1 MRPTFATTLM
11 LGSLQFLL
19 VSSACAVTLDD
30 CAIWLQKLRDETG
43 QISIGGAAAGDDRKA
58 LIKHLDEAAVAS
70 DAQPTADTAR
80 NVNEFRKRAAVLAS
94 QGRVSKQEG
103 ERLDTIADTYRHCL
117 EAARAPH

>member
-1 MRPTFATTLM
+1 MRPTFATTLV
-11 LGSLQFLL
+11 LGSLQLL
-19 VSSACAVTLDD
+19 VASSACAVTLDD
-30 CAIWLQKLRDETG
+30 CAIWLQKLRAETG

-70 DAQPTADTAR
+70 DAQPTADTVR

-117 EAARAPH
+117 EAARAPR